1 MLFFSHRE
9 VTDAENQLLGT
20 GRMIEALN
28 KQPDASPEETLS
40 NVMEGIDAFTAG
52 TEQFD
57 DITMM
62 CLRYNGPADPSD
74 PE

>member
-1 MLFFSHRE
+1 
-9 VTDAENQLLGT
+9 
-20 GRMIEALN
+20 MIEALN

-40 NVMEGIDAFTAG
+40 NVMEGIEAFTAG

>member
-1 MLFFSHRE
+1 MLFFSHRG

-20 GRMIEALN
+20 DRMIKALN
-28 KQPDASPEETLS
+28 KRPDAFPEETLS

-62 CLRYNGPADPSD
+62 CLRYNRPAEPSD